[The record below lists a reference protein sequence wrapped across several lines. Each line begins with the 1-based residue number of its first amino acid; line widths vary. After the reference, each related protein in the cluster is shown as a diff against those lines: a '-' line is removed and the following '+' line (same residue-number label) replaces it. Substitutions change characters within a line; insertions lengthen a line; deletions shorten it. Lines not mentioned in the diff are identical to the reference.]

1 MKACAIIHN
10 DVSQAQ
16 VHPPGEHASL
26 LVLGKYYGSI
36 YGHGPDDRYLTRR
49 NSGRECHLN
58 TKTDTMLGGLYL
70 SLTVTKA
77 SAVPGRGKMFLS
89 LSKVKADT

>member
-1 MKACAIIHN
+1 M
-10 DVSQAQ
+10 
-16 VHPPGEHASL
+16 
-26 LVLGKYYGSI
+26 
-36 YGHGPDDRYLTRR
+36 
-49 NSGRECHLN
+49 N

-77 SAVPGRGKMFLS
+77 SAVPGREKMFLS